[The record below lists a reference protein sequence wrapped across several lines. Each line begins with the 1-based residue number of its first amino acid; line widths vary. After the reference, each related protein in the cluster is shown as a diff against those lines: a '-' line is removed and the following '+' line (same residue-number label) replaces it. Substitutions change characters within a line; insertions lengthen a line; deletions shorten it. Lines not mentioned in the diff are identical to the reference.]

1 MTRSRG
7 LFNKQ
12 ERTDLIMNYTKY
24 APTPI
29 EAIAASADMGRE
41 TIDYLVEVYKSVCA
55 YSNGNTSAAIA
66 YPAIFA
72 AGICVGRRME
82 REEAERE
89 GTT

>member
-1 MTRSRG
+1 MFDK
-7 LFNKQ
+7 L
-12 ERTDLIMNYTKY
+12 ERADLIMNYAKY

-29 EAIAASADMGRE
+29 EAIAASADMGQE
-41 TIDYLVEVYKSVCA
+41 TMDYLVEVFKSICA

-72 AGICVGRRME
+72 AGICAGRRME

-89 GTT
+89 EKCSDL

>member
-1 MTRSRG
+1 
-7 LFNKQ
+7 
-12 ERTDLIMNYTKY
+12 MNYTKY

-29 EAIAASADMGRE
+29 EAIAASADMGGE
-41 TIDYLVEVYKSVCA
+41 TMNYLVKVTKSVCA
-55 YSNGNTSAAIA
+55 YSNGNASAAIA

-72 AGICVGRRME
+72 AGICAGRRME